1 MEITYQQ
8 ACELIQEADG
18 LNNSQIENLRNQRL
32 SVLVQYAKEHSP
44 LFGELYKDVDVNNIT
59 LDKLAITEKEQLAP
73 RIEDWFTDR
82 RLTLPLLKHYLEQEP
97 DASNRLLGQYTAL
110 TTSGTTGNPLIMVRD
125 NLHNVVHGALL
136 NLRLFRGIDSS
147 MMNPAHSRIAS
158 VIFTSGQV
166 SSYASFVKMR
176 KAYPDYAENLIAI
189 SVLEPLSAIVKKLND
204 FQPDILT
211 GYPSVLAN
219 LAQEKQIGHLH
230 INPKIIVCSAE
241 MLTNDHYNLMRK
253 VFGCPVL
260 NNYCS
265 TEGGELAMSCSEG
278 YLHVNSDWIIIEAVD
293 ENDKK
298 VEDGAL
304 ADSILVTDLSNFV
317 QPVIRYRMKDQ
328 VRISQE
334 PCSCGSHLP
343 RVEVL
348 GRTLDSF
355 FSNGHTINPFPL
367 YCRMHDIKGFL
378 EYQFVQENV
387 DTIQCRYILAQGFT
401 LEDVSKILTP
411 VFEQFLQ
418 LNDGGGIN
426 FVYVEGQIIK
436 STKGG
441 KSKPVLNLI

>member
-32 SVLVQYAKEHSP
+32 SILVQYAKAHSP
-44 LFGELYKDVDVNNIT
+44 LFGELYKDVDVNNIS
-59 LDKLAITEKEQLAP
+59 LDTLAITEKEQLAP

-82 RLTLPLLKHYLEQEP
+82 RLTLPLLKHYLEQELDP
-97 DASNRLLGQYTAL
+97 SNRLLGQYTAL
-110 TTSGTTGNPLIMVRD
+110 TTSGTTGDPLIMVRD
-125 NLHNVVHGALL
+125 NFHNIVHGALL
-136 NLRLFRGIDSS
+136 NLRLFRGMDSS
-147 MMNPAHSRIAS
+147 LMNPAHSRTAA

-166 SSYASFVKMR
+166 SSYSSFVKML
-176 KAYPDYAENLIAI
+176 KAYPDYAENMIAI
-189 SVLEPLSAIVKKLND
+189 SVLEPLNAIVKRLND
-204 FQPDILT
+204 FQPDVLT

-219 LAQEKQIGHLH
+219 LAQEQQIGHLH
-230 INPKIIVCSAE
+230 INPKIIACSAE
-241 MLTNDHYNLMRK
+241 VLTNDNYNLMQK

-278 YLHVNSDWIIIEAVD
+278 HLHVNSDWIIIEAVD

-298 VEDGAL
+298 VEDGVL

-317 QPVIRYRMKDQ
+317 QPIIRYRMKDQ
-328 VRISQE
+328 VRINRVT
-334 PCSCGSHLP
+334 CACGSHLP

-348 GRTLDSF
+348 GRTYDF
-355 FSNGHTINPFPL
+355 FFFNGHKINPLPL
-367 YCRMHDIKGFL
+367 YCQMHDINGFV
-378 EYQFVQENV
+378 EYQFVQENANTV
-387 DTIQCRYILAQGFT
+387 QLRYILGQGFT

-418 LNDGGGIN
+418 LNDGAGIN
-426 FVYVEGQIIK
+426 LVYVEGQIIK